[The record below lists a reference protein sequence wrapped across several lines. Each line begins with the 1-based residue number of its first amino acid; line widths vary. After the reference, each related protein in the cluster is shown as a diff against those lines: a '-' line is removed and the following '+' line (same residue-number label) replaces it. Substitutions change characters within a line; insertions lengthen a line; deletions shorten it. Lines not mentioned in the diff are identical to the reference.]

1 MGAAAP
7 DQKLMNLL
15 LFEGALN
22 REFEAVLF
30 FLVNSVLISNREVDK
45 VYS

>member
-1 MGAAAP
+1 MGPAAP

-22 REFEAVLF
+22 REFSDVLF
-30 FLVNSVLISNREVDK
+30 FLVSSVHILNRA
-45 VYS
+45 VY